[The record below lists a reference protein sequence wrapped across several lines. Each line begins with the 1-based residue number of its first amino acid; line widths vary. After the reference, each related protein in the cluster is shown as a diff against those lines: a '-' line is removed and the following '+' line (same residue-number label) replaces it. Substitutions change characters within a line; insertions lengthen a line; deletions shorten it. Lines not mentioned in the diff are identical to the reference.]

1 MKYWRLET
9 WRFQILEI
17 WNIGDTKYWRYKI
30 SEIQNIGDTRYWR
43 YEILE
48 IWYIGDMR
56 YWSFEILEIL
66 DIGDAIY
73 CRYKILDKYLKGKRL
88 VLKLSL
94 SWLEIR
100 DVGDTI
106 DWRYEIYW
114 KKRISIS
121 IISWFK
127 YHFHKIFCTTC
138 FISFVILGPNMFVPI
153 VHVGRHSYGTRVS
166 LGTCGTSPFIQN
178 IYI

>member
-1 MKYWRLET
+1 
-9 WRFQILEI
+9 
-17 WNIGDTKYWRYKI
+17 
-30 SEIQNIGDTRYWR
+30 
-43 YEILE
+43 
-48 IWYIGDMR
+48 MR

-106 DWRYEIYW
+106 DWRYEIY
-114 KKRISIS
+114 
-121 IISWFK
+121 
-127 YHFHKIFCTTC
+127 
-138 FISFVILGPNMFVPI
+138 
-153 VHVGRHSYGTRVS
+153 
-166 LGTCGTSPFIQN
+166 
-178 IYI
+178 